1 MELVLF
7 FGYFFSFVFGLCIG
21 SFLNC
26 LIYRLEIEKTLKG
39 RSFCPHCKHT
49 LSWKDLIPVFS
60 FAILGG
66 KCRYCKNKISWQYPA
81 VEFAT
86 AIIFLLIWHA
96 EIASPGL
103 AIIAMTAPI
112 NLLFLF
118 YIAASLVAIFVYDL
132 KHYLIPD
139 KILIPAIIIAAA
151 YRILDPRLLLNYFWA
166 AVIASGFFLVIYL
179 LSGGRAMGFGDVK
192 LAILMGILL
201 GISNTLLAL
210 FFAFVIGAIIGII
223 AILLNKKSLK
233 SEIPFGPFLIFGT
246 FVALFWG
253 SKIIVWYF
261 NIFA

>member
-1 MELVLF
+1 MELVLI
-7 FGYFFSFVFGLCIG
+7 FGYFFSFILGLCIG

-26 LIYRLEIEKTLKG
+26 LIYRLETEKTLKG
-39 RSFCPHCKHT
+39 RSFCPHCKHQ
-49 LSWKDLIPVFS
+49 LSWKDLMPVFS

-66 KCRYCKNKISWQYPA
+66 KCRYCKKKISWQYPA
-81 VEFAT
+81 VELAT
-86 AIIFLLIWHA
+86 AAIFLLIFSHTT
-96 EIASPGL
+96 EI
-103 AIIAMTAPI
+103 I

-139 KILIPAIIIAAA
+139 KILIPATIIVIA
-151 YRILDPRLLLNYFWA
+151 YRVLDFQLLLNYFWA
-166 AVIASGFFLVIYL
+166 AIIASGFFLLIYL

-223 AILLNKKSLK
+223 SILLNKKSLK
-233 SEIPFGPFLIFGT
+233 SEIPFGPFLVFGT

-253 SKIIVWYF
+253 PEIIAWYF

>member
-1 MELVLF
+1 MDFILF

-26 LIYRLEIEKTLKG
+26 LIYRLETEKTLKG

-81 VEFAT
+81 VELAT
-86 AIIFLLIWHA
+86 ALVFLAIFAHT
-96 EIASPGL
+96 ASP
-103 AIIAMTAPI
+103 T

-139 KILIPAIIIAAA
+139 KILIPAAIIALA
-151 YRILDPRLLLNYFWA
+151 YRISDAKLLLNYFWA
-166 AVIASGFFLVIYL
+166 AII
-179 LSGGRAMGFGDVK
+179 
-192 LAILMGILL
+192 
-201 GISNTLLAL
+201 
-210 FFAFVIGAIIGII
+210 FAFRGQG
-223 AILLNKKSLK
+223 N
-233 SEIPFGPFLIFGT
+233 G
-246 FVALFWG
+246 
-253 SKIIVWYF
+253 VWRC
-261 NIFA
+261 